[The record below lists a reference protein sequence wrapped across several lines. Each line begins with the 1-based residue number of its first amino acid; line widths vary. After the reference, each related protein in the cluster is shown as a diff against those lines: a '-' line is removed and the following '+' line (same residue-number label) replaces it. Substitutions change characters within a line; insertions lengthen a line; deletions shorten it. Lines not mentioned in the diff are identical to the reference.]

1 MKVTEVSQLSAGPFS
16 WWKSAGAPTSMLQ
29 EGELCSLHFPSLSHV
44 LSWTTAAVS
53 SRGGCYR
60 TAQRERCPRSL
71 HAHFALQAVPDTE
84 KVVSSS
90 DG

>member
-1 MKVTEVSQLSAGPFS
+1 MFL
-16 WWKSAGAPTSMLQ
+16 
-29 EGELCSLHFPSLSHV
+29 EGELCCLCLPSLPHV
-44 LSWTTAAVS
+44 VSWITATVS

-60 TAQRERCPRSL
+60 TAQKERCPRSL
-71 HAHFALQAVPDTE
+71 HADFALQAVPDTE